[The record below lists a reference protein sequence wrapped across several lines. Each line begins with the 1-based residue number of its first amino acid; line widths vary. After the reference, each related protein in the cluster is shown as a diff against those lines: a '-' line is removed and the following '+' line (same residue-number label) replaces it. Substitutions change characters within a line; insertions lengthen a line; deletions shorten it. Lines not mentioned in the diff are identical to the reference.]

1 MEYTK
6 GEWKYNCPYIDTTEG
21 HRIAQVYNYWAP
33 GYSDNAKLL
42 VAAPDMYEV
51 IKQFVRYAN
60 QWQRINGNFPNGDG
74 RSLILTNMSKVITQ
88 IENEEF

>member
-42 VAAPDMYEV
+42 VAAPDMYEALKALLDEYQISQDDTEINV
-51 IKQFVRYAN
+51 STNWVRAFN
-60 QWQRINGNFPNGDG
+60 AI
-74 RSLILTNMSKVITQ
+74 SKA
-88 IENEEF
+88 EGK